1 MYKRQGEQRAG
12 YCTPV
17 KSIVSRGIPT
27 GGGTDAPVAHW
38 NPYVSLWWM
47 VTRKVEI
54 KGKITGPLGPDERI
68 SRQEALRLYTMG
80 SADVDFVEDKLG
92 SIEPGKLADL
102 AVLSDD
108 YLTIPE
114 DRIRDLHCTMTVL
127 DGAVVYQA

>member
-1 MYKRQGEQRAG
+1 MLRYWGEPRAG

-17 KSIVSRGIPT
+17 KSIISRGIPT

-68 SRQEALRLYTMG
+68 SREDALRLYTIG
-80 SADVDFVEDKLG
+80 SADVDFVDERLG

-102 AVLSDD
+102 AVLSGD
-108 YLTIPE
+108 YLTVPE
-114 DRIRDLHCTMTVL
+114 DRIRDLTCTMTIV
-127 DGAVVYQA
+127 DGEVVHRA